1 MKHQQL
7 RQQELDFSR
16 HLREPGPGN
25 LKKCHRISLP
35 TCWIE
40 TRAVC
45 TSAWSKAARARIKRL
60 FTLRKLPTQ
69 CSMAC
74 ISKYEIVSKASKP
87 PKITSSSKDSRKY
100 YSKLPSLKD
109 VCICAC
115 FHLSMCLSQSRI
127 LQDARKGKVILQ
139 TFKPALRSTVPYRCL
154 KKGHGCV
161 PTIIFCSCILH
172 YSIAYGTAF
181 YGPPPQRQYT
191 LMRARSTLLSTSR
204 TTKD

>member
-1 MKHQQL
+1 MYPPPPWQHPELPSYYPGKQMKHQEL
-7 RQQELDFSR
+7 RQHKPGIFSGISGSR
-16 HLREPGPGN
+16 DPEFLQ
-25 LKKCHRISLP
+25 KCHRISLP

-139 TFKPALRSTVPYRCL
+139 TFKPALRSKVPISLLEKSSWMCTYNYFL
-154 KKGHGCV
+154 
-161 PTIIFCSCILH
+161 FL
-172 YSIAYGTAF
+172 YIA
-181 YGPPPQRQYT
+181 
-191 LMRARSTLLSTSR
+191 L
-204 TTKD
+204 